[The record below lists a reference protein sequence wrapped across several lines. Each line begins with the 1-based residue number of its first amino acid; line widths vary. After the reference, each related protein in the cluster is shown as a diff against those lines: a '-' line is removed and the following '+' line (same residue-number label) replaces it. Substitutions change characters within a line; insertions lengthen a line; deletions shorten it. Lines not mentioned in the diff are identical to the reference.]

1 MLKKWMPVLLMVF
14 LVGCSDPIP
23 TDRLHYA
30 GEWQSR
36 EMYLLILAD
45 GTVDYKRLK
54 DGGSVSINAPL
65 KEFHGDN
72 FDVGIGPFSTT
83 FQVSEP
89 PHQEDNQWVMVVDG
103 VRLTKSAE

>member
-1 MLKKWMPVLLMVF
+1 MLRKLTTILLVS
-14 LVGCSDPIP
+14 LLLGCSDPIP
-23 TDRLHYA
+23 TDKLHYT
-30 GEWQSR
+30 GEWQSQ

-65 KEFHGDN
+65 KEFKGDN

-89 PHQEDNQWVMVVDG
+89 PHQEDDQWVMVVDG
-103 VRLTKSAE
+103 IRLTKSVE